1 MTWRNL
7 QGLKCC
13 AFAMALAETEKKEE
27 GGWGLTKGHS
37 PGKSQLDVSV
47 ELEI

>member
-1 MTWRNL
+1 MTWRNP

-13 AFAMALAETEKKEE
+13 AFAMALAETEKEK
-27 GGWGLTKGHS
+27 GGGSGLTKGHNA
-37 PGKSQLDVSV
+37 GKSQLDVSV